1 MRYVKNR
8 RGVSLGENGHDDD
21 PLAAVANLFDLSLVF
36 IVAVLMALFA
46 VFADHDMLNPNS
58 EWTIT
63 KKNDRGELEIISK
76 KNNEIKV
83 QKVTDKK
90 LSGNGT
96 RLGMAYK
103 LEDGRIVYVED
114 STGAHLTNKQP

>member
-1 MRYVKNR
+1 MRYVKKRNI
-8 RGVSLGENGHDDD
+8 SLLGDSGHEDD
-21 PLAAVANLFDLSLVF
+21 PLSGVANLFDLSLVF

-46 VFADHDMLNPNS
+46 VFAEQDILKPDS
-58 EWTIT
+58 EWTLT
-63 KKNDRGELEIISK
+63 KKNDKGELEIITK

-114 STGAHLTNKQP
+114 STGVHLENR

>member
-1 MRYVKNR
+1 MRYAKKRYTNIT
-8 RGVSLGENGHDDD
+8 GDAGHEDD
-21 PLAAVANLFDLSLVF
+21 PLSGVANLFDLSLVF

-46 VFADHDMLNPNS
+46 VFAKHDLLKPDS

-63 KKNDRGELEIISK
+63 TKNDKGELEIITHT
-76 KNNEIKV
+76 NNEIKV

-103 LEDGRIVYVED
+103 LEDGRIVYIED
-114 STGAHLTNKQP
+114 STRTTIENRQP

>member
-1 MRYVKNR
+1 MRFIKSRTSFALNP
-8 RGVSLGENGHDDD
+8 GHEED
-21 PLAAVANLFDLSLVF
+21 PLAGVANLFDLSLVF

-46 VFADHDMLNPNS
+46 VFSEQDILKPNS

-63 KKNDRGELEIISK
+63 KKNDKGELEIITK

-83 QKVTDKK
+83 QKVTDKT

-96 RLGMAYK
+96 KLGIAYK
-103 LEDGRIVYVED
+103 LEDGRIVYVEEKID
-114 STGAHLTNKQP
+114 SSNSKLLK

>member
-1 MRYVKNR
+1 MKCTMRYIKKNR
-8 RGVSLGENGHDDD
+8 GGINLGDNVHDDD
-21 PLAAVANLFDLSLVF
+21 PLSGVANLFDLSLVF

-46 VFADHDMLNPNS
+46 VFAEHDMLNPDS

-63 KKNDRGELEIISK
+63 KKNDKGELEIISK
-76 KNNEIKV
+76 KDNEIKV

-114 STGAHLTNKQP
+114 TTGIH

>member
-1 MRYVKNR
+1 MRYIKKR
-8 RGVSLGENGHDDD
+8 HTVSLGESGHDDD
-21 PLAAVANLFDLSLVF
+21 PLSGVANLFDLSLVF

-46 VFADHDMLNPNS
+46 VFAEQDILKPNS

-63 KKNDRGELEIISK
+63 KKNDKGELEIITK
-76 KNNEIKV
+76 KDNEIKV

-90 LSGNGT
+90 LSGEGT

-103 LEDGRIVYVED
+103 LADGRIVYVED
-114 STGAHLTNKQP
+114 STVNQTVQP

>member
-1 MRYVKNR
+1 MRYVKKRNYY
-8 RGVSLGENGHDDD
+8 SLGDSGHDDD
-21 PLAAVANLFDLSLVF
+21 PLSGVANLFDLSLVF

-46 VFADHDMLNPNS
+46 VFAEHDVLKPDS

-63 KKNDRGELEIISK
+63 KKNDKGELEIITH

-83 QKVTDKK
+83 QKVTNKK

-114 STGAHLTNKQP
+114 STTGNTENKQP

>member
-1 MRYVKNR
+1 MRYIKKR
-8 RGVSLGENGHDDD
+8 STIISGDSSHEDD
-21 PLAAVANLFDLSLVF
+21 PLSGVANLFDLSLVF

-46 VFADHDMLNPNS
+46 VFAEHDLLKPDS
-58 EWTIT
+58 DWTIT
-63 KKNDRGELEIISK
+63 KKNDKGELEIITK

-83 QKVTDKK
+83 QKVTSNK

-103 LEDGRIVYVED
+103 LQDGRVVYVED
-114 STGAHLTNKQP
+114 STAITIKNKQP

>member
-1 MRYVKNR
+1 MHYIKKR
-8 RGVSLGENGHDDD
+8 RGVNLGDNGHEDD
-21 PLAAVANLFDLSLVF
+21 PLSGVANLFDLSLVF

-46 VFADHDMLNPNS
+46 VFAKHDMLNPDS

-63 KKNDRGELEIISK
+63 KKNDKGELEIISK

-114 STGAHLTNKQP
+114 SSAVNLENKQP

>member
-1 MRYVKNR
+1 MRYIKKR
-8 RGVSLGENGHDDD
+8 SITTLGDAGHEDD
-21 PLAAVANLFDLSLVF
+21 PLSGVANLFDLSLVF

-46 VFADHDMLNPNS
+46 VFAEQDILKPDS
-58 EWTIT
+58 EWTLT
-63 KKNDRGELEIISK
+63 KKNDKGELEIITK
-76 KNNEIKV
+76 RNNEIKV

-114 STGAHLTNKQP
+114 STGAHLEK